1 MSNVTLDGVMECW
14 SDGAKPPGVRSKAQG
29 SWGKRFCVR
38 PDASPLIGLL
48 IPNFGSFRDSIVS
61 IAWPSRAR
69 VTVILALLLLFAS
82 FPPIAAG
89 DQIERDYRHAHKSFK
104 ELLKD
109 PQKQKIRHQ
118 WMTCIKEFRSV
129 YLSQPNGPR
138 ADDALYMTA
147 HLYARLHKFTSSTQD
162 RQEALDYFNR
172 LLKRFPRSPYRSKAD
187 RAIVKL
193 TKKPSGQKTSYRPK
207 SGTLS
212 EVRGIRFWS
221 SPTYTR
227 VVIDVGSEVRYAH
240 RLLKKDPVIG
250 KPERLYIDLDRARI
264 GPGVKPF
271 VPIVDALLSDARVAQ
286 HSPDKVRIVLDIRSV
301 DHFKVFSLRNPFRI
315 VVDVRSVALKT
326 SSKKRFKDEPKKH
339 RVKVP
344 KGALSR
350 QLALGVRRIVID
362 PGHGGKDPGATGY
375 LKGVLEKNVTL
386 EISER
391 LAIKIRQKLGCD
403 ATLTRNGDTYLSLE
417 ERTAIANTISADLFV
432 SVHTNAHKKMASRGI
447 ETYFLNLAT
456 DEGAIM
462 VAARENATSAR
473 NISDLEDILSDLMKN
488 AKQDE
493 SSRLAGYVQKA
504 IIKKLSP
511 RYGGVKNKGVKQAP
525 FYVLIG
531 AEMPC
536 ILVEVAFITNPRE
549 CRRLNT
555 AGYQDDIADA
565 IATGIQHY
573 VENIHPAALTRV
585 EAGKPSG

>member
-1 MSNVTLDGVMECW
+1 MGIRSVPIAYSV
-14 SDGAKPPGVRSKAQG
+14 PPL
-29 SWGKRFCVR
+29 
-38 PDASPLIGLL
+38 ASTRLNRYVISRLFSLLCRKSIFLL
-48 IPNFGSFRDSIVS
+48 IWLVMFV
-61 IAWPSRAR
+61 
-69 VTVILALLLLFAS
+69 S

-118 WMTCIKEFRSV
+118 WMMCIKEFRSV

-138 ADDALYMTA
+138 ADDSLYMTA

-172 LLKRFPRSPYRSKAD
+172 LLRRFPRSPYRSKTD
-187 RAIVKL
+187 RSIAEL
-193 TKKPSGQKTSYRPK
+193 TKEPSSQKTSYRPQ
-207 SGTLS
+207 SGALS

-227 VVIDVGSEVRYAH
+227 VVIDAGSEVRYAH

-250 KPERLYIDLDRARI
+250 KPERLYIDLHRARI

-326 SSKKRFKDEPKKH
+326 SSKKRFKDQPKKH
-339 RVKVP
+339 SVKVP

-391 LAIKIRQKLGCD
+391 LAVKIRQKLGCD
-403 ATLTRNGDTYLSLE
+403 ATLTRNEDTYLSLE

-432 SVHTNAHKKMASRGI
+432 SIHTNAHKKMASRGI

-462 VAARENATSAR
+462 VAARENSTSAK

-493 SSRLAGYVQKA
+493 SGRLAGYVQEA

-511 RYGGVKNKGVKQAP
+511 RYGEVKNKGVKQAP

-565 IATGIQHY
+565 IAAGIQHY

>member
-1 MSNVTLDGVMECW
+1 MGI
-14 SDGAKPPGVRSKAQG
+14 RSLSIAC
-29 SWGKRFCVR
+29 SI
-38 PDASPLIGLL
+38 SPLASTRLNHYVISRLFSLLCRKSIFLL
-48 IPNFGSFRDSIVS
+48 IWLVM
-61 IAWPSRAR
+61 
-69 VTVILALLLLFAS
+69 FAS

-89 DQIERDYRHAHKSFK
+89 DQIERDYRHAHMSFK

-109 PQKQKIRHQ
+109 PQKQEIRHQ

-147 HLYARLHKFTSSTQD
+147 HLYARLHKFTSSAQD

-187 RAIVKL
+187 RAIAEL
-193 TKKPSGQKTSYRPK
+193 TKKPSSQKTSYRPQ
-207 SGTLS
+207 SGALS
-212 EVRGIRFWS
+212 EVRAIRFWS

-250 KPERLYIDLDRARI
+250 KPERLYVDLDRARI

-286 HSPDKVRIVLDIRSV
+286 HSQDKVRIVLDIRSV

-315 VVDVRSVALKT
+315 VVDVRSVPLKT
-326 SSKKRFKDEPKKH
+326 SSKKRFKDQPKKQS
-339 RVKVP
+339 VKVP

-403 ATLTRNGDTYLSLE
+403 ATLTRNGDIYLALE

-432 SVHTNAHKKMASRGI
+432 SIHTNAHKKMASRGI

-493 SSRLAGYVQKA
+493 SGRLASYVQEA

-511 RYGGVKNKGVKQAP
+511 RYGEVKNKGVKQAP

-585 EAGKPSG
+585 EAGKASG